1 MSVGTSLKCK
11 LKYNAIDNKKSP
23 LLAPT
28 PTFWKHFLKLVPY
41 PLSIP
46 VPVSKPQSAKDS
58 NFQWDLQQNGRV
70 MISGWAFCN
79 TSMFLRF
86 FKSHFYWY
94 NICVDSRKVQVWS
107 FKTSQH
113 LTPYRYIYRAKHSHP
128 PPAHGDRLTNPCP
141 WSLGLLNLEDRS
153 EDFFVIFRFHIWLC
167 GSVRRA
173 MVYITI

>member
-1 MSVGTSLKCK
+1 MSVGTSLMCK
-11 LKYNAIDNKKSP
+11 FKYNAIDNKKSP

-107 FKTSQH
+107 FNTSQN
-113 LTPYRYIYRAKHSHP
+113 LTPYRYIYSKTSP
-128 PPAHGDRLTNPCP
+128 PSPCP
-141 WSLGLLNLEDRS
+141 WRPPYQPLPWSLSLSRKLKKIE
-153 EDFFVIFRFHIWLC
+153 
-167 GSVRRA
+167 
-173 MVYITI
+173 